1 MEDLIFSLIVFIVF
15 YLAYVVFVIN
25 RKEKLQKLKKSMMVQ
40 YLVNK
45 YNVDLKKVNMKV
57 LGHII
62 ALTTSF
68 ILSATLF
75 IISFVDNY
83 ILKILLSFAILMP
96 FQYIMFMIVGK
107 MYQKNG
113 QTKSKWF
120 SFLLN
125 IEKYGIINMVLI
137 WD

>member
-1 MEDLIFSLIVFIVF
+1 MFDLIFSLVTFIII

-25 RKEKLQKLKKSMMVQ
+25 RKEKLQQLKKSIMVQ

-45 YNVDLKKVNMKV
+45 YNVDLKQVNMKV

-83 ILKILLSFAILMP
+83 ILKIVLSFAILMP
-96 FQYIMFMIVGK
+96 FQFIMFMIIGK
-107 MYQKNG
+107 MYQKSG
-113 QTKSKWF
+113 QTKSK
-120 SFLLN
+120 
-125 IEKYGIINMVLI
+125 K
-137 WD
+137 

>member
-1 MEDLIFSLIVFIVF
+1 MFDLIFSLVTFIVI

-45 YNVDLKKVNMKV
+45 YKVDLKKVNMKV

-62 ALTTSF
+62 ALTTAF

-75 IISFVDNY
+75 VISFVDNY

-107 MYQKNG
+107 MYQKSG
-113 QTKSKWF
+113 QTKSK
-120 SFLLN
+120 
-125 IEKYGIINMVLI
+125 
-137 WD
+137 